1 MKYRVTATTNG
12 EGGVTAG
19 YAGSPTSSP
28 TTGGGGGAT
37 SSNDV
42 AANVQLP
49 FRVHAVVNEASKT
62 RVEYKVVVRSMYP
75 HKIYGQNV
83 VIRVPT
89 PTNTSNARISV
100 TGGKAK
106 YVGSENCIVW
116 K

>member
-1 MKYRVTATTNG
+1 MKYRVTATTSG

-19 YAGSPTSSP
+19 YAGSPTGSP
-28 TTGGGGGAT
+28 TSGSPSG
-37 SSNDV
+37 SDV

-83 VIRVPT
+83 VIKVPT